1 MSAWLGLVVL
11 RYTSDIETRKRWQSE
26 LIRSCHHVALRI
38 NERKLN
44 TAKLFRQL
52 KQWKDKGTAQ
62 IETLSK
68 IKSPYLILNITG
80 TKKRTNECTFGA
92 L

>member
-1 MSAWLGLVVL
+1 MVGP
-11 RYTSDIETRKRWQSE
+11 RRREIHISDIETRKRWQSE
-26 LIRSCHHVALRI
+26 QLIRSCHVALRI

-44 TAKLFRQL
+44 TAKLFSQL

-68 IKSPYLILNITG
+68 IKGPYLILNITG
-80 TKKRTNECTFGA
+80 TNVRRIVSEA
-92 L
+92 M